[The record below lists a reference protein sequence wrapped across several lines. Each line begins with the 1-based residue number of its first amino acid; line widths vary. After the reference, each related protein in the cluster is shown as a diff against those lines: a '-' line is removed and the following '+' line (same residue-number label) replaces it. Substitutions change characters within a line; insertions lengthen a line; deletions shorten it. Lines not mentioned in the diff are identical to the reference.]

1 MGGSIYL
8 GVEDDGTIAGVA
20 EGVVAGIHCN
30 IANVACNLKLFDP
43 AVMLE
48 TEAIAAS
55 NRTVIRIW
63 VPMSPDVHRYKGVV
77 YDRIADADV
86 KVSSSSQISAMYIR
100 KSSLETERR
109 IFPYLKLDDL
119 RSDLIGRARRMAAAR
134 RPGHPWEELDDEQLL
149 RSAQLLVK
157 DYLTGQEGLT
167 LASGLLFGKDETI
180 GSLCPTYKTDAVV
193 RLRDEDRYDDRLAVR
208 TNLIDAY
215 DVLMGFCERH
225 LPDPFFLEGDAR
237 ISVRGIVCREL
248 ISNMLIH

>member
-1 MGGSIYL
+1 ML
-8 GVEDDGTIAGVA
+8 FHIAFRKFQR
-20 EGVVAGIHCN
+20 N

-43 AVMLE
+43 AVILE

-55 NRTVIRIW
+55 NKTVIRIW

-193 RLRDEDRYDDRLAVR
+193 RLRDEDRYDDRLVVR

-225 LPDPFFLEGDAR
+225 LPDPFCHLAHQDVAAADLGADADNTALVEVGQGLLLR
-237 ISVRGIVCREL
+237 IVTLFIL
-248 ISNMLIH
+248 II